1 LYSDFSRRT
10 REPFAERREITLL
23 RAEHWLQ
30 RCAILNVLSMPE
42 LPEVE
47 TVARGLRQAI
57 LGRRIIS
64 VTLGKTD
71 FIDDPAALEQ
81 HLPGRQIEAVERYG
95 KFMLLRLSAVRGETL
110 VTTNGDTAP
119 ASLLVHLGMTGQFAP
134 SPAGQPL
141 EKHTHICLLLDDGRE
156 LRYTD
161 ARRFG
166 RVAYLTRALLA
177 EELIGFGADALEV
190 RKEEFA
196 SRICGRRAR
205 IKALLLD
212 QSVLRGVG
220 NIYADESLWR
230 AKVHPAQLGAKL
242 TRKQA
247 ETLHR
252 VLQGILKKAIVL
264 RGSSISDF
272 LDAEG
277 MPGEYQRHHR
287 AYGREGKSC
296 YRCKTLIRRSIVAG
310 RSSYFCPRCQPSP
323 RGFAVLPLSKK
334 KTRKTT
340 RREAATRSGQAPH
353 AEKLQRRN
361 GKRR

>member
-1 LYSDFSRRT
+1 
-10 REPFAERREITLL
+10 
-23 RAEHWLQ
+23 
-30 RCAILNVLSMPE
+30 MPE

-47 TVARGLRQAI
+47 TVARGLRQTM
-57 LGRRIIS
+57 LGRRILS

-95 KFMLLRLSAVRGETL
+95 KFMLLRLSPVNGSSRAA
-110 VTTNGDTAP
+110 TNGDAVP
-119 ASLLVHLGMTGQFAP
+119 ASLLVHLGMTGHIASALAAQA
-134 SPAGQPL
+134 L
-141 EKHTHICLLLDDGRE
+141 EKHTHVTMLLDDGRE

-166 RVAYLTRALLA
+166 RIAYLTKDLLA
-177 EELIGFGADALEV
+177 EELAGCGADPLEV
-190 RKEEFA
+190 SNDKFA
-196 SRICGRRAR
+196 ARICGRRAR

-220 NIYADESLWR
+220 NIYADESLWK
-230 AKVHPAQLGAKL
+230 AKIHPARLGAKL
-242 TRKQA
+242 GRKEA
-247 ETLHR
+247 ETLR
-252 VLQGILKKAIVL
+252 RALQEILQKAIVL

-277 MPGEYQRHHR
+277 EPGEYQRHHR

-296 YRCKTLIRRSIVAG
+296 YRCKTAIRRAIVAG

-323 RGFAVLPLSKK
+323 RGFAVLSLP
-334 KTRKTT
+334 
-340 RREAATRSGQAPH
+340 
-353 AEKLQRRN
+353 EKN
-361 GKRR
+361 GKKSKRGNKARAEQGHARNRNTRQRPRTRLRKRNRSRGFARL